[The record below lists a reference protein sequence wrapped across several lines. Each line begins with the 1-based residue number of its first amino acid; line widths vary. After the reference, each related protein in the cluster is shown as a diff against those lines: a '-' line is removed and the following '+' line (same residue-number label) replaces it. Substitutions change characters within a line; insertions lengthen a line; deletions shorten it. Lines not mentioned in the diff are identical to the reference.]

1 MSWCSFFCCC
11 CINIYFIASLF
22 SVSLWPDIDICW
34 CWQYCQSLRGC
45 VCVCVYMVG
54 FLWPACV
61 RCCFCRCTE
70 YSQRKVA
77 VKRGEGE
84 RKHSSLSH
92 LSPVCLWFRMC
103 TWMNASCVPVASLN
117 RFVSQVPVANWHLPP
132 LLHAPPSLLPC
143 SLFALSAKLS
153 VSRSHR
159 KLELLCDCCQV
170 QVVSISIC
178 GSAALKSLIFI
189 YIHTHT
195 RTLAC
200 MCVYSHYSYA
210 LTWHKKFNGQLM
222 KPPSDSW
229 DVDWLLLLFFSCLL
243 AE

>member
-1 MSWCSFFCCC
+1 MLRCFRFLYGLTLTFADAD
-11 CINIYFIASLF
+11 NI
-22 SVSLWPDIDICW
+22 VSR
-34 CWQYCQSLRGC
+34 SEG

-61 RCCFCRCTE
+61 RCCFYRSTE
-70 YSQRKVA
+70 FSQRKEA

-117 RFVSQVPVANWHLPP
+117 RFVSQVPVANWH
-132 LLHAPPSLLPC
+132 PPSYTPLPSY
-143 SLFALSAKLS
+143 SLA
-153 VSRSHR
+153 VC
-159 KLELLCDCCQV
+159 LLCRQSCQSV
-170 QVVSISIC
+170 AVTVNLNC
-178 GSAALKSLIFI
+178 SATAAKSKLFPFPFAAQQPWSHIHLFT
-189 YIHTHT
+189 YTHTHT
-195 RTLAC
+195 IEC
-200 MCVYSHYSYA
+200 VCVYSHYSYA

-229 DVDWLLLLFFSCLL
+229 DVDWLLLLFFSWLL